1 MNKLQIFKNDAFE
14 VRATLEDGTVLFDA
28 ETVARC
34 LGLVSKSEKNGK
46 VYENVRWSRVND
58 FLPQVAEIK
67 QGDMIPEPMVYKLA
81 FKASNEAAEKFQDW
95 LAIDV
100 IPQIRKTGNY
110 MPDASDLS
118 PHLQLMNALV
128 AQMNQE
134 ALSRQK
140 LQSQVE
146 ETRELLEVA
155 KEEIQ
160 EMREVVELKP
170 FDNWRETTNSLINK
184 ICQKTGDYKDTRHKI
199 YDALNTR
206 ARVDIK
212 RRLENMRVRMVYA
225 GSSKSKADGLTY
237 LDVIAEDNKLIEIYT
252 AIVKEMAIKK
262 GVN

>member
-28 ETVARC
+28 ETVAIS
-34 LGLVSKSEKNGK
+34 LGITDTKNGRT
-46 VYENVRWSRVND
+46 YVRWARINEYLGENSPD
-58 FLPQVAEIK
+58 VAK
-67 QGDMIPEPMVYKLA
+67 GDMIPEPMVYKLA
-81 FKASNEAAEKFQDW
+81 FKASNETAEKFQDW

-170 FDNWRETTNSLINK
+170 FDNWRETTNNLINK

-212 RRLENMRVRMVYA
+212 RRLENMRARMVYA

-237 LDVIAEDNKLIEIYT
+237 LDVIAEDKKLIEIYT

-262 GVN
+262 GVQ